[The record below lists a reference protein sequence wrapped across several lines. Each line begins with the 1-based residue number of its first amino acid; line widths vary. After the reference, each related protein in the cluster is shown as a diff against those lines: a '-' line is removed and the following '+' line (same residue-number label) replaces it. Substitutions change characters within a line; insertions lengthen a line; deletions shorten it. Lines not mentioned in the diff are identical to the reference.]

1 MREGRAAPLDGLV
14 REGAAAGLMEL
25 GRREAKGQIPSLS
38 HGVEGGCGGGL
49 TCHSGKVCAERW
61 LQLAMRARNVVGLS
75 TDTWQQGFW
84 RDVKRGRREHGW
96 AGTGGCHE
104 AS

>member
-38 HGVEGGCGGGL
+38 HGVEGGCGGGFNL
-49 TCHSGKVCAERW
+49 PQWKSVCREVAAACNEGKERGGFEHRHLAAGFLERCEEGQAGAW
-61 LQLAMRARNVVGLS
+61 LG
-75 TDTWQQGFW
+75 
-84 RDVKRGRREHGW
+84 RDRRVP
-96 AGTGGCHE
+96 
-104 AS
+104 